1 MSGRSEKTATFE
13 ARIETQTAKAYL
25 IIPTNTGKPIW
36 LPKSQTY
43 DRNEIGDGLWLFS
56 VSQWWINKNPELFDE

>member
-1 MSGRSEKTATFE
+1 MAGNDRSVEIE
-13 ARIETQTAKAYL
+13 ARIETQTKKAYL
-25 IIPTNTGKPIW
+25 IVPTNTGNQIW

-56 VSQWWINKNPELFDE
+56 VSQWWANKNPELFD